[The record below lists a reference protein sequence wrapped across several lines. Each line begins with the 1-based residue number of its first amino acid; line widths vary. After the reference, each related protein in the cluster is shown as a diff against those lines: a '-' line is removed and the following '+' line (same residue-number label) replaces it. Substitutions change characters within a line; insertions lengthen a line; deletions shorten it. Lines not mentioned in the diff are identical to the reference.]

1 LQIFH
6 VEVALI
12 LLSPANYQ
20 LQIAGL
26 LAKEAICDTP
36 AENAG
41 NPAAAAF
48 ALISSQYGVPLRGY
62 VLTALAKSPASY
74 ELGAKC

>member
-1 LQIFH
+1 LHIFH
-6 VEVALI
+6 VELALI

-20 LQIAGL
+20 LQSAGL
-26 LAKEAICDTP
+26 LTKEAICDTP

-48 ALISSQYGVPLRGY
+48 ALISSQICRPPERLCADSSR
-62 VLTALAKSPASY
+62 
-74 ELGAKC
+74 